1 MGKAPPCGGAFF
13 APVSQSGKW
22 DSGRPQVG
30 GYVGQMASEQRR
42 HPRPGAGS
50 RSGAGDQE
58 RDGGRT
64 GPKRWGSVGR
74 RGAGKLRPRDED
86 GGVGQ
91 STNRRGTGG
100 PSSGDRTVDG
110 PRPGSARTGN
120 GGDRS
125 PGRQVRQ
132 ERTERMAGEVA
143 ESDHGTTRP
152 PPIDEWVR
160 VDEVR
165 TEATDA
171 IERSR
176 SRRPERR
183 HSRQMQAEADPGE
196 DLSKLVGSDRARRL
210 DRRLRGA
217 AKAFDEERFAD
228 ARQTLRP
235 IAREAP
241 SAAAV
246 RELLGLTYYRLGQ
259 WKPAS
264 RELEAF
270 VDLTGSVE
278 QHPVLADCY
287 RAMGRHRRVQEL
299 WDELKEASPSGAL
312 VAEGRIVVAGSLA
325 DRGRLSQA
333 ISLLEKV
340 KGPKRPQEHHLR
352 VSYALAD
359 LYERSGDVARA
370 RDLFQLL
377 AGVDGGFADARHRAR
392 ALG

>member
-1 MGKAPPCGGAFF
+1 
-13 APVSQSGKW
+13 
-22 DSGRPQVG
+22 
-30 GYVGQMASEQRR
+30 
-42 HPRPGAGS
+42 
-50 RSGAGDQE
+50 
-58 RDGGRT
+58 
-64 GPKRWGSVGR
+64 
-74 RGAGKLRPRDED
+74 
-86 GGVGQ
+86 
-91 STNRRGTGG
+91 
-100 PSSGDRTVDG
+100 
-110 PRPGSARTGN
+110 
-120 GGDRS
+120 
-125 PGRQVRQ
+125 
-132 ERTERMAGEVA
+132 
-143 ESDHGTTRP
+143 
-152 PPIDEWVR
+152 
-160 VDEVR
+160 
-165 TEATDA
+165 
-171 IERSR
+171 
-176 SRRPERR
+176 
-183 HSRQMQAEADPGE
+183 MQAEADPGE

-210 DRRLRGA
+210 DHRLRGA

-270 VDLTGSVE
+270 VDLTGSAE

-340 KGPKRPQEHHLR
+340 KRPKRPQEHHLR